1 MYKEKKLEK
10 VSGEIRTKLEEII
23 NDIDKREIEK
33 KKIEE
38 FLGNKEEVVKKRS
51 GSIKIRFDYFVP
63 ENAHVKLKKTFE
75 SINEDIEKLTY
86 IKNALSKFQRER
98 YQNEIREILEII
110 KN

>member
-38 FLGNKEEVVKKRS
+38 FLGNKEEVVKKQS
-51 GSIKIRFDYFVP
+51 ESIKIRFDYFIP
-63 ENAHVKLKKTFE
+63 ENAHVKLKK
-75 SINEDIEKLTY
+75 L
-86 IKNALSKFQRER
+86 
-98 YQNEIREILEII
+98 
-110 KN
+110 